1 MTFKQA
7 VEALDNQGEYGAKR
21 PSMRGYA
28 FKETTDAA
36 EGEAPAEAKLKIV
49 ARDGTATTIGECGA
63 MTMTGEMF
71 DAFVFADDWELSKR
85 AELEKARAGEGTM

>member
-7 VEALDNQGEYGAKR
+7 VEALDAQGEWGAKR

-28 FKETTDAA
+28 HKETEPGPDEQAP
-36 EGEAPAEAKLKIV
+36 GEVKLKIV
-49 ARDGTATTIGECGA
+49 ARDGTATAVGECGA

-71 DAFVFADDWELSKR
+71 EAFVFADDWELAKR
-85 AELEKARAGEGTM
+85 AELEKARAGVGTM